1 VAFHGAADT
10 FLLPNGSKKMLL
22 CCCLCIFVIVKCTT
36 LSYLFIVTHG
46 ITACNGKTLDLM
58 L

>member
-1 VAFHGAADT
+1 MGFHGAADT

-36 LSYLFIVTHG
+36 LNYLFIGIHG
-46 ITACNGKTLDLM
+46 ITSCNGTTLDLM
-58 L
+58 P